1 MNTVKSNT
9 KEVTA
14 PRKEAKHCLCECVQA
29 AMQSYL
35 KDLDGHEAK
44 AIYELFLPEFEKPLF
59 MVVMQYTRGN
69 LTKASR
75 MLGLN
80 RATLRSRLR
89 KYGLE

>member
-1 MNTVKSNT
+1 MNTVKPNI
-9 KEVTA
+9 
-14 PRKEAKHCLCECVQA
+14 KEATSPGQEEKHCLCECVQA

-35 KDLDGHEAK
+35 KDLDGHEAND
-44 AIYELFLPEFEKPLF
+44 IYELFLPEFEKPLF
-59 MVVMQYTRGN
+59 RVVMQYTRGN